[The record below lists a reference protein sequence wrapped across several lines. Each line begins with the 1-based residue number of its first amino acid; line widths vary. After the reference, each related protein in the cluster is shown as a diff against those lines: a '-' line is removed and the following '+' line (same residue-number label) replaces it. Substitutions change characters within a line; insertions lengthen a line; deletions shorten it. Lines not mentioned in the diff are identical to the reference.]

1 MPKLYYPNADELQ
14 GATPLDERLWFK
26 RYQSVLL
33 RLVNTNE
40 GRDLLCID
48 PWRQQPYPIIKMAKN
63 FVRFDMGW
71 KDGRHTFKTDVR
83 VGAKWGNVIRSRW
96 RDFVKALD
104 HNTLLSI
111 LDWPPVY
118 DGERLL
124 RPIGGGSNTTVYPDP
139 HPEST
144 TVDGRVGR
152 NVSQEAWSS
161 IHGGAG
167 TEAADSI
174 GTGDHMAYFQTGGS
188 SWEALRRSI
197 ILFDATDIGD
207 ADALDSAVLS
217 IYGASESDALGISPA
232 LNIYASTPYSN
243 TALQNDDYADL
254 GSTDLS
260 SDKNLAAWDADGYN
274 DFTLNSNGEAAVK
287 FDAITKLGARESVYD
302 APNSEP
308 SHSGGSS
315 IAFAGWFAEKGGTG
329 QDPKLVIVHTSP
341 FTPKAIM
348 F

>member
-14 GATPLDERLWFK
+14 GAPPLDERLWFK

-48 PWRQQPYPIIKMAKN
+48 SLQLPIIAIEKN
-63 FVRFDMGW
+63 RVCYNVG
-71 KDGRHTFKTDVR
+71 KTGDNSTTYISDVR

-96 RDFVKALD
+96 RDIAP
-104 HNTLLSI
+104 TLSRMAFEEMMA
-111 LDWPPVY
+111 WPTLGGPQ
-118 DGERLL
+118 RLAIA
-124 RPIGGGSNTTVYPDP
+124 RCANTTVYPDP

-161 IHGGAG
+161 IQGGAG

-174 GTGDHMAYFQTGGS
+174 GTGDHMAYFQSGGS
-188 SWEALRRSI
+188 SWEAIRRSI
-197 ILFDATDIGD
+197 ILFDARGIGD

-217 IYGASESDALGISPA
+217 IYGAAESDALGISPA
-232 LNIYASTPYSN
+232 LNIYASTPNST

-254 GSTDLS
+254 GATDLS

-274 DFTLNSNGEAAVK
+274 DFTLNANGEAAVK
-287 FDAITKLGARESVYD
+287 FDDITKLGARESVYD

-308 SHSGGSS
+308 SHSGNSN